1 LRLPAAR
8 NVRERINAV
17 KRGASIRIFLADGTP
32 QGLRLVEKSN
42 WTGHAVV
49 CPRARFADVK
59 SRREFNRPGVYVLV
73 GPAATAELP
82 VIYVG
87 EGDPVRP
94 RLEQHH
100 REKDF
105 WTSVV
110 LFTSS
115 AENLN
120 KAHVQYLESRLIELA
135 KTAKRCDLE
144 NGNTPQRPNVTEAD
158 QAEMESFLDDML
170 LVYPVVGVNA
180 FDSAK
185 IESPAIQR
193 LMIKAKGITATGYD
207 TPAGFVVTRG
217 SEAVT
222 DWVPSAHKYALALWD
237 SLIDRGV
244 LVKSNDRYVFTQD
257 YTFDSPSAAAQ
268 IVQGRTANGRIDW
281 KDDQGRTL
289 KELQERSVP
298 QTGAE

>member
-1 LRLPAAR
+1 M
-8 NVRERINAV
+8 
-17 KRGASIRIFLADGTP
+17 KRGGTIRIFLADGTAE
-32 QGLRLVEKSN
+32 GLRLVEKSN

-49 CPRARFADVK
+49 CPRARFAEVK
-59 SRREFNRPGVYVLV
+59 SRREFNRPGVYVLM
-73 GPAATAELP
+73 GPPATAELP
-82 VIYVG
+82 TIYVG

-105 WTSVV
+105 WTTLV
-110 LFTSS
+110 LFTSN

-135 KTAKRCDLE
+135 RSAKRCDLE
-144 NGNTPQRPNVTEAD
+144 NGNVPQRPNLTEAD

-170 LVYPVVGVNA
+170 LVYPIVGVSA
-180 FDSAK
+180 FEAAK
-185 IESPAIQR
+185 IESPTVQPLVIR
-193 LMIKAKGITATGYD
+193 AKGITATGYD
-207 TPAGFVVTRG
+207 TSAGFVVTRG
-217 SEAVT
+217 SEAVV
-222 DWVPSAHKYALALWD
+222 DWVPSAHKYALALRD

-244 LVKSNDRYVFTQD
+244 LVKNNDRYVFSQD

-268 IVQGRTANGRIDW
+268 VIQGRTANGRIDW
-281 KDDQGRTL
+281 KDEQGRTL

-298 QTGAE
+298 QIRAE